1 MAITKC
7 PHCEGTFFEIKESA
21 PQGAAY
27 KAIFI
32 QCSGC
37 GAPFAAQDYYNLGAL
52 LKEQEAKIAELFQ
65 KVDQKFDQLDYQIR
79 AILQALQR

>member
-7 PHCEGTFFEIKESA
+7 PHCKGARFEIKEVA

-27 KAIFI
+27 KSVFI

-37 GAPFAAQDYYNLGAL
+37 GAPFAAQDYFNLGTL
-52 LKEQEAKIAELFQ
+52 LKDQEEKIASLSQ
-65 KVDQKFDQLDYQIR
+65 KVDQLDQNTR
-79 AILQALQR
+79 AILQALQQLR